1 MPLKSRRFCASQYF
15 DCILLCGLYIGL
27 HYTIFFEIC
36 TSWNPTGR
44 PVAGL
49 KHGFQGSQAVNSS
62 HHFVALKCSLEPP
75 SNIARHSPRHHLYRA
90 FPSKQKTTA
99 CWRSACRK
107 KLAGLQCH
115 HLRSCQHSIR
125 RTFLSE
131 KSVQAKKH
139 RARGFKPIL
148 PKKFMRFLQ
157 LKLNGNWSAYLMELD
172 QFSEVVMNVSSQIAW
187 GDHQGQRMLPSQ
199 EEVWVA
205 SINRK

>member
-27 HYTIFFEIC
+27 HYTTFFEIC

-49 KHGFQGSQAVNSS
+49 KHGFQGSQAVNIS

-75 SNIARHSPRHHLYRA
+75 SNIARHSQTQP
-90 FPSKQKTTA
+90 KTPPVQ
-99 CWRSACRK
+99 SF
-107 KLAGLQCH
+107 
-115 HLRSCQHSIR
+115 SIK
-125 RTFLSE
+125 TEDDCMLEECLSQE
-131 KSVQAKKH
+131 TSGANTQSGELFCLKKSV
-139 RARGFKPIL
+139 
-148 PKKFMRFLQ
+148 RFLQ

-172 QFSEVVMNVSSQIAW
+172 QFSEVVMNVSSEIAW

-199 EEVWVA
+199 EEGWVA

>member
-1 MPLKSRRFCASQYF
+1 MPLKSRRLCASQYF

-27 HYTIFFEIC
+27 HYTTFFEIC

-49 KHGFQGSQAVNSS
+49 KHGFQGSQAVNIS

-131 KSVQAKKH
+131 KKCEVSPAETEWKLKCLFNGIGPIFRSCH
-139 RARGFKPIL
+139 ECLLWDCMGGSSGPTHASFSRRG
-148 PKKFMRFLQ
+148 
-157 LKLNGNWSAYLMELD
+157 
-172 QFSEVVMNVSSQIAW
+172 VSC
-187 GDHQGQRMLPSQ
+187 
-199 EEVWVA
+199 
-205 SINRK
+205 INK

>member
-27 HYTIFFEIC
+27 HYTTFFEIC

-49 KHGFQGSQAVNSS
+49 KHGFQGSQAVNIS

-115 HLRSCQHSIR
+115 HLRSGQHSIR

-131 KSVQAKKH
+131 KK
-139 RARGFKPIL
+139 
-148 PKKFMRFLQ
+148 FLQ

-172 QFSEVVMNVSSQIAW
+172 QFSEVVMNVSSEIAW

-199 EEVWVA
+199 EEGWVA
-205 SINRK
+205 SIKIGNQNWIGSFQPRKL